1 MAKVIPIIKNNRK
14 FFKRHE
20 SEIPCLFFMKF
31 NNRASAGECC
41 SKLQKEDE
49 KLQIISAICREAYDK
64 ITSSTERKE
73 VFQWQ

>member
-31 NNRASAGECC
+31 NNRASAGSVVQNCKRRMRNRK
-41 SKLQKEDE
+41 SLVQYAE
-49 KLQIISAICREAYDK
+49 KHMIR
-64 ITSSTERKE
+64 
-73 VFQWQ
+73 